1 MPEVIE
7 VRKYADFI
15 RSRVLGKSLQDI
27 IIQGGRYKKHGS
39 DDLRDVDLPS
49 KVTSVENK
57 GKFMYI
63 GFQSGQF
70 IGVTLGLSGGWMFQS
85 KRPKRLEWGLDPG
98 YDLTEQDIQEDPYLQ
113 KTIRHINVVFVF
125 PNGELYFYDTLSFG
139 TLKLFS
145 SQEELD
151 LKLKTL
157 GPDIMDPDFEVS
169 VFEDQLNKYPS
180 KPIGNVLMN
189 QKVVSGVGNYL
200 RADALWLAKI
210 SPFRKVK
217 DLESSEV
224 KRLFHY
230 LRSLIWNQY
239 NRTRGIRLGIVKK
252 SDKRPEDYGRDFF
265 VYQEDTDIHGNTV
278 TKQKLYEGSQVRHI
292 FWVKEV
298 QE

>member
-85 KRPKRLEWGLDPG
+85 KKPKRLEWGLDPG
-98 YDLTEQDIQEDPYLQ
+98 YDLTEQDIQDDPYLQ

-189 QKVVSGVGNYL
+189 QKVVSDSLQSKECVLIEISRNIHLEYSPSWL
-200 RADALWLAKI
+200 EEPYSLCCLENVAEAHRLW
-210 SPFRKVK
+210 S
-217 DLESSEV
+217 
-224 KRLFHY
+224 
-230 LRSLIWNQY
+230 
-239 NRTRGIRLGIVKK
+239 
-252 SDKRPEDYGRDFF
+252 RD
-265 VYQEDTDIHGNTV
+265 Q
-278 TKQKLYEGSQVRHI
+278 
-292 FWVKEV
+292 
-298 QE
+298 